1 MKNILQISIISIL
14 CLVMSLHGAMA
25 DVGVGISPTK
35 VVLQFESGRE
45 SQFSLLVFN
54 SGDSNLE
61 ISLSADGEIAKL
73 VSVSP
78 TEENIEPEP
87 RPHALPIRNGKNFVV
102 TFDAPRVSRPTK
114 YTGTISAVGTPGEGS
129 QFGGSVGVATQVEIT
144 VVPSESLFKRIPAVY
159 LYVAVGI
166 LALVVII
173 FVLRK
178 MHMHV
183 SFGSETKI
191 ASEDK
196 I

>member
-1 MKNILQISIISIL
+1 MKYIVQMSMISIL
-14 CLVMSLHGAMA
+14 CLVFVMHGVMA

-54 SGDSNLE
+54 SGDSDLK
-61 ISLSADGEIAKL
+61 ISLSAEGDIAEFVKI
-73 VSVSP
+73 SP

-114 YTGTISAVGTPGEGS
+114 YTGTIAAVGTPGEGS

-144 VVPSESLFKRIPAVY
+144 VVPSESLFQRIPPVY
-159 LYVAVGI
+159 LYVAAGI
-166 LALVVII
+166 VALVVIV
-173 FVLRK
+173 FALRR
-178 MHMHV
+178 MHMHI
-183 SFGSETKI
+183 SFGSETKVP
-191 ASEDK
+191 SEERP
-196 I
+196 